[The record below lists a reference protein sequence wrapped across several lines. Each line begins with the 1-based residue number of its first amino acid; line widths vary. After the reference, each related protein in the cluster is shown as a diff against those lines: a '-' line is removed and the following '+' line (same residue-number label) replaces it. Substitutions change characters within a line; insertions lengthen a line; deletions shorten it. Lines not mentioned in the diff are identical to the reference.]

1 MRYIALIYGDETW
14 LERQDTDEQRAH
26 MRRWDEYSAALQAAG
41 VATGGDR
48 LAPTATARSVR
59 ARGGGPLVTDG
70 PFAETREQLC
80 GYIALETDTIEEALA
95 WAERCPAALHGTVEV
110 RPAVV
115 E

>member
-14 LERQDTDEQRAH
+14 FERQSEEDQRAH
-26 MRRWDEYSAALQAAG
+26 LQRWNEYSAALQSAG
-41 VATGGDR
+41 VVTGGDQ
-48 LAPTATARSVR
+48 LAPTATARSIR

-80 GYIALETDTIEEALA
+80 GYIALETDTLEEAVA

-110 RPAVV
+110 RPAVP